1 MNENGEN
8 IDSLLDAAPDVEHL
22 RLEVSENGE
31 VFYGIDGVTKG
42 ANNFFFV
49 FFCEQ
54 ETWERG
60 REVEGIFLFFQKG
73 FLRGSPA
80 FWHSL
85 PINDKR

>member
-1 MNENGEN
+1 MNENDEN

-22 RLEVSENGE
+22 RLEISENGE

-54 ETWERG
+54 ERG

-80 FWHSL
+80 SGIPFQ
-85 PINDKR
+85 INEKQ

>member
-54 ETWERG
+54 ET
-60 REVEGIFLFFQKG
+60 
-73 FLRGSPA
+73 
-80 FWHSL
+80 
-85 PINDKR
+85 